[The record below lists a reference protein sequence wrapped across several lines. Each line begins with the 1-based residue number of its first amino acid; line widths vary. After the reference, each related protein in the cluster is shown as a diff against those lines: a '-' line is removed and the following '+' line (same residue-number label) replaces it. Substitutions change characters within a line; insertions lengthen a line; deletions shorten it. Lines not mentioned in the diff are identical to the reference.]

1 MSCSGHSSLIVG
13 LVDGISDG
21 DEDES
26 SEGVNVGEDEMV
38 GCEDTVGCQLG
49 CIDGISELDGVS
61 LARFDGE
68 YDGLTLVADEGA

>member
-26 SEGVNVGEDEMV
+26 SDGIHVGEDEMV
-38 GCEDTVGCQLG
+38 GCDDTVGCLLG
-49 CIDGISELDGVS
+49 CIEGIFELDGLS
-61 LARFDGE
+61 LARCDGK
-68 YDGLTLVADEGA
+68 YDGLTLFTDEGA